1 MSDLSPEAV
10 KHHVKIYVRVFIAL
24 AILTVAT
31 VGVSYL
37 RLPAALAVIVALCIA
52 GFKSTLVA
60 GFFMH
65 LFSEKKIIVVLL
77 GLATFLFLVLLLFP
91 LLSRH

>member
-24 AILTVAT
+24 AVLTGLTVA
-31 VGVSYL
+31 VSYL
-37 RLPAALAVIVALCIA
+37 HLPLVLAIGVALSIA
-52 GFKSTLVA
+52 AFKSSLVA

-65 LFSEKKIIVVLL
+65 LVSEKKIIFSILI
-77 GLATFLFLVLLLFP
+77 LAAFLFLTLLFLP
-91 LLSRH
+91 VLSHS